1 MEFLNKGTIIVFFL
15 FYSYSSAQYR
25 NGLKSIYM
33 PQGEQVNLPAEYN
46 FFIDE
51 GRRIAGEV
59 FYQNLQRS
67 SGRDSSFNSLELIF
81 FENRKYDFLN
91 TGFILVPQMNSQL
104 MGKNI
109 STVPVRNNNT
119 WKMAFGTVDF
129 ATYNPRNN
137 VTNFLYMVICRNM
150 TNEQVLA
157 HFLNM
162 MDFPANSKTSKYV
175 QLIRDINRTN
185 KIHIEEK
192 VDEFAPGLLTRLCKD
207 INAQTSGDECTLA
220 LYKAY
225 IEDKDENITR
235 QNIDRFFRSLSNM
248 SLQNMT
254 NDYVLPRGDLNIMEK
269 DIKLVLPNE
278 FFYVKKKNDQ
288 SDVSFFIEKIE
299 QNLNYDF
306 DKKTYV
312 LKFKVTPHFDSMSSD
327 FKFLGEYYDMLKGKQ
342 QVADIEVKKGEINY
356 FEFFLYPDRMEVQ
369 VNLTQKENGFNYSY
383 KLKNI
388 FKINKH
394 TP

>member
-1 MEFLNKGTIIVFFL
+1 MKFLNKGAIIVFFL

-25 NGLKSIYM
+25 NGLKGIYM

-162 MDFPANSKTSKYV
+162 MDLPANSKISKYV
-175 QLIRDINRTN
+175 QLIRDINRAN
-185 KIHIEEK
+185 KIHIDEK

-207 INAQTSGDECTLA
+207 INTQTSGNECTLA

-369 VNLTQKENGFNYSY
+369 VNLTQKENRFNYSY

>member
-1 MEFLNKGTIIVFFL
+1 MKFLNKGAFIVFFL
-15 FYSYSSAQYR
+15 FCSYSSAQYR
-25 NGLKSIYM
+25 NGLKGIYM

-91 TGFILVPQMNSQL
+91 TGFVLVPQMNSQL

-162 MDFPANSKTSKYV
+162 MDLPANSKTSKYV
-175 QLIRDINRTN
+175 QLIRDINKAN
-185 KIHIEEK
+185 KINVEEK
-192 VDEFAPGLLTRLCKD
+192 VDEFAPGLLTKLCKD

-225 IEDKDENITR
+225 IENKDENVTR

-278 FFYVKKKNDQ
+278 FFYAKKKNDQ

-299 QNLNYDF
+299 QNLTYDF

-312 LKFKVTPHFDSMSSD
+312 LIFKVTPHFDSMSSD
-327 FKFLGEYYDMLKGKQ
+327 FKFLGEYYDTLKGKQ
-342 QVADIEVKKGEINY
+342 QIEDIEVKKNEVNY
-356 FEFFLYPDRMEVQ
+356 FEFFLYPDKMEVK
-369 VNLTQKENGFNYSY
+369 VNMTQKENRFSY
-383 KLKNI
+383 GYQLKNI
-388 FKINKH
+388 FKIKKNN
-394 TP
+394 P

>member
-1 MEFLNKGTIIVFFL
+1 MKFLNKGAFIVFFL
-15 FYSYSSAQYR
+15 FCSYSSAQYR
-25 NGLKSIYM
+25 NGLKGIYM

-91 TGFILVPQMNSQL
+91 TGFVLVPQMNSQL

-162 MDFPANSKTSKYV
+162 MDLPANSKTSKYV
-175 QLIRDINRTN
+175 QLIRDINKAN
-185 KIHIEEK
+185 KINVEEK
-192 VDEFAPGLLTRLCKD
+192 VDEFAPGLLTKLCKD
-207 INAQTSGDECTLA
+207 INVQTSGDECTLA

-225 IEDKDENITR
+225 IENKDENVTR

-278 FFYVKKKNDQ
+278 FFYAKKKNDQ

-299 QNLNYDF
+299 QNLTYDF

-312 LKFKVTPHFDSMSSD
+312 LIFKVTPHFDSMSSD
-327 FKFLGEYYDMLKGKQ
+327 FKFLGEYYDTLKGKQ
-342 QVADIEVKKGEINY
+342 QIEDIEVKKNEVNY
-356 FEFFLYPDRMEVQ
+356 FEFFLYPDKMEVK
-369 VNLTQKENGFNYSY
+369 VNMTQKENRFSY
-383 KLKNI
+383 GYQLKNI
-388 FKINKH
+388 FKIKKNN
-394 TP
+394 P

>member
-1 MEFLNKGTIIVFFL
+1 MKFLNKGVFIVFFL
-15 FYSYSSAQYR
+15 LYSYSFAQYR
-25 NGLKSIYM
+25 NGLKGIYM

-91 TGFILVPQMNSQL
+91 TGFVLVPQMNSQL

-109 STVPVRNNNT
+109 STVTVRNNNT

-162 MDFPANSKTSKYV
+162 MDIPANSKISKYV
-175 QLIRDINRTN
+175 QLIRDINKAN
-185 KIHIEEK
+185 KINVEEK

-225 IEDKDENITR
+225 IEDKDENVTR

-254 NDYVLPRGDLNIMEK
+254 NDYVLPRGDLNMMEK

-299 QNLNYDF
+299 QNLTYDF

-312 LKFKVTPHFDSMSSD
+312 LLFKVTPHFESMSSD

-342 QVADIEVKKGEINY
+342 QIADIEVKKNEINY

-369 VNLTQKENGFNYSY
+369 VHMTKKENRFSSGY

-388 FKINKH
+388 FKIKKNN
-394 TP
+394 P

>member
-1 MEFLNKGTIIVFFL
+1 MKFLNKGVFIVFSL
-15 FYSYSSAQYR
+15 LYSYSFAQYR
-25 NGLKSIYM
+25 NGLKGIYM
-33 PQGEQVNLPAEYN
+33 PQGEQVNLPVEYN

-91 TGFILVPQMNSQL
+91 TGFVLVPQMNSQL

-109 STVPVRNNNT
+109 STVAVRNNNT

-162 MDFPANSKTSKYV
+162 MDIPANSKISKYV
-175 QLIRDINRTN
+175 QLVRDINKAN
-185 KIHIEEK
+185 KINVEEK

-225 IEDKDENITR
+225 IEDKNENVTR

-254 NDYVLPRGDLNIMEK
+254 NDYVLPRGDLNMMGK

-299 QNLNYDF
+299 QNLTYDF

-312 LKFKVTPHFDSMSSD
+312 LLFKVTPHFDSMSSD
-327 FKFLGEYYDMLKGKQ
+327 FKFLGEYDDMLKGKQ
-342 QVADIEVKKGEINY
+342 QTADIEVKKNEINY

-369 VNLTQKENGFNYSY
+369 VNMTKKENRFSYGY

-388 FKINKH
+388 FKIKKN

>member
-1 MEFLNKGTIIVFFL
+1 
-15 FYSYSSAQYR
+15 
-25 NGLKSIYM
+25 M

-91 TGFILVPQMNSQL
+91 TGFVLVPQMNSKL

-109 STVPVRNNNT
+109 STVTVRNNNT

-157 HFLNM
+157 HFLNR
-162 MDFPANSKTSKYV
+162 MDTPANSKISKYV
-175 QLIRDINRTN
+175 QLIRDINKAN
-185 KIHIEEK
+185 KINVGEK
-192 VDEFAPGLLTRLCKD
+192 IDEFAPGLLTRLCKD
-207 INAQTSGDECTLA
+207 INAQTLGDECTLA

-225 IEDKDENITR
+225 IEDKDENVTR
-235 QNIDRFFRSLSNM
+235 QNIDRFFRSLGNL

-254 NDYVLPRGDLNIMEK
+254 NDYVLPRGDLNMMNK

-278 FFYVKKKNDQ
+278 FFYAKKKNDQ

-299 QNLNYDF
+299 QNLTYDF
-306 DKKTYV
+306 DGKTYV
-312 LKFKVTPHFDSMSSD
+312 LIFKVTPHIDSMSSD
-327 FKFLGEYYDMLKGKQ
+327 FNFLGEYYNTLKGKQ
-342 QVADIEVKKGEINY
+342 QVENIEVKKNEINY

-369 VNLTQKENGFNYSY
+369 VNLTKKENRFSYGY

-388 FKINKH
+388 FKIKKNN
-394 TP
+394 P

>member
-1 MEFLNKGTIIVFFL
+1 MKFLNKGVFIAFFL

-25 NGLKSIYM
+25 NGLKGIYM

-59 FYQNLQRS
+59 YYQNLQRS

-91 TGFILVPQMNSQL
+91 TGFVLVPQMNSQL

-109 STVPVRNNNT
+109 STVTVRNNNT

-162 MDFPANSKTSKYV
+162 MDIPVNSKISKYV
-175 QLIRDINRTN
+175 QLIRDINKAN
-185 KIHIEEK
+185 KINVEEK
-192 VDEFAPGLLTRLCKD
+192 VDEFAPGLLTKLCKD

-254 NDYVLPRGDLNIMEK
+254 NDYVLPRGDLNIMGK

-299 QNLNYDF
+299 QNLTYDF

-312 LKFKVTPHFDSMSSD
+312 LIFKVTPHFDSMSSD
-327 FKFLGEYYDMLKGKQ
+327 FKFLGEYYDTLKGKQ
-342 QVADIEVKKGEINY
+342 QVEDIEVKKNEINY

-369 VNLTQKENGFNYSY
+369 VNLTKKENRFSYGY
-383 KLKNI
+383 KLKNV
-388 FKINKH
+388 FKIKKNN
-394 TP
+394 P

>member
-1 MEFLNKGTIIVFFL
+1 MKFLNKGAIIVFFL

-25 NGLKSIYM
+25 NGLKGIYM

-162 MDFPANSKTSKYV
+162 MDLPANSKTSKYV
-175 QLIRDINRTN
+175 QLIRDINRAN
-185 KIHIEEK
+185 KIHIDEK

-235 QNIDRFFRSLSNM
+235 KNIDRFFRSLSNM

-369 VNLTQKENGFNYSY
+369 VNLTQKENRFNYSY